1 LSGFVSDGARGGAVS
16 QSLGTWNGPAR
27 PAALE
32 GLTALELTGADR
44 TGLLS
49 EVFAVLADMECSVV
63 EARAWTHRGRLACVA
78 FLRGE
83 DADAGRVPRILARL
97 GHLLRGDPAE
107 VPGAVAAVPAAGV
120 AHADRRL
127 HQLMAADRDRDG
139 RAFPTPAVSVDGW
152 AERGYSVVTGCG
164 EWRRRWATGFLF
176 VFFSSMILGLKLKLC
191 E

>member
-1 LSGFVSDGARGGAVS
+1 M
-16 QSLGTWNGPAR
+16 
-27 PAALE
+27 
-32 GLTALELTGADR
+32 
-44 TGLLS
+44 
-49 EVFAVLADMECSVV
+49 LADMECSVV
-63 EARAWTHRGRLACVA
+63 EARAWTHRGRLACLA

-107 VPGAVAAVPAAGV
+107 APGAVAAVPAAGV

-164 EWRRRWATGFLF
+164 EWRRRWAMGSSLF
-176 VFFSSMILGLKLKLC
+176 SFFSSMILGLKLKLC